1 MRMLELLNY
10 LAALN
15 DDCDLT
21 ELGSMMA
28 EFPLDP
34 QLAKMVITSCQFNC
48 SNEVLSI
55 TAMLSD
61 QESTQ
66 WCCDNFV
73 HYRSLMSADNVRQ
86 QLSWNASKCRGIAP
100 ISTALIS
107 TSGKRC
113 SLVFSCRLAQTAPQ
127 YYKMSNFPRCEA
139 SRQLRYI
146 IAELIQGIHSVLR
159 RPAST
164 AAASS
169 VSEQS

>member
-1 MRMLELLNY
+1 MLVLLNY
-10 LAALN
+10 LAALS
-15 DDCDLT
+15 DGCDLT

-34 QLAKMVITSCQFNC
+34 QLAMMVITSCQFNC

-61 QESTQ
+61 HESTH

-86 QLSWNASKCRGIAP
+86 QLLGTASNCQGIAP

-113 SLVFSCRLAQTAPQ
+113 SLVFSCR
-127 YYKMSNFPRCEA
+127 S
-139 SRQLRYI
+139 
-146 IAELIQGIHSVLR
+146 
-159 RPAST
+159 
-164 AAASS
+164 AAIFLSYLK
-169 VSEQS
+169 